1 MLSRSHSSC
10 LLSPPQLQLRHHAM
24 SSIATIQIGINEPD
38 NKVNSLGAICRS
50 NILNSFKSHLSDPTI
65 SAIVLTGSKPGFFSG
80 GADIK
85 EFSAGEVNK
94 PSLHDVINLIESS
107 PKPTI
112 AALNG
117 LTLGGGLELAL
128 SCNYRLSTRSAKF
141 GLPEVKLGIIPGA
154 GGTQRLPRLTSV
166 PFALDLT
173 TSGRTVSPSEALA
186 ANLIDACCEKDQSIS
201 SLVEQFIAGRSGFG
215 DIQSR
220 NISLMD
226 CKSDSDACDMVLK
239 KLPKLGGESMRGCVQ
254 SVRNAFEM
262 ETFEEVSERF
272 VSCFY
277 VSH

>member
-1 MLSRSHSSC
+1 
-10 LLSPPQLQLRHHAM
+10 M